1 MGLFDALR
9 GRAPGATPPPTG
21 DGALESDA
29 HTGDDARPAAH
40 PAGVDL
46 GGAGPSLTA
55 GPAPVLGADGERL
68 YNPYEGLAA
77 AVDGRGLRGTYRLP
91 AQVRRERWL
100 VVWGGRIVEAGRS
113 WRGAGRGSAAAPN
126 LHGRRRG
133 GRRAAAPV
141 DARGP
146 NWTACASAQRRTPT
160 PPSNNPLP
168 RQPEF
173 LFAEEA
179 AVHRRSWSENLTY
192 YTGAGYLV
200 GAATGGARG
209 AVAALAPPPPT
220 AGAPLP
226 SSGSTRLLVN
236 RVLNGGGRAGRGAA
250 NALGALGLFFAASE
264 SGLDAAAGGRGPDWA
279 PTLSAGFATGALFRS
294 PRGPRAAAVA
304 GAVGAAASLGLV
316 GLRRLVAAGI

>member
-1 MGLFDALR
+1 M
-9 GRAPGATPPPTG
+9 
-21 DGALESDA
+21 
-29 HTGDDARPAAH
+29 
-40 PAGVDL
+40 
-46 GGAGPSLTA
+46 
-55 GPAPVLGADGERL
+55 
-68 YNPYEGLAA
+68 
-77 AVDGRGLRGTYRLP
+77 
-91 AQVRRERWL
+91 
-100 VVWGGRIVEAGRS
+100 
-113 WRGAGRGSAAAPN
+113 
-126 LHGRRRG
+126 
-133 GRRAAAPV
+133 
-141 DARGP
+141 
-146 NWTACASAQRRTPT
+146 
-160 PPSNNPLP
+160 
-168 RQPEF
+168 
-173 LFAEEA
+173 
-179 AVHRRSWSENLTY
+179 TY

-264 SGLDAAAGGRGPDWA
+264 SGLAAAAGGRGPDWA